1 MYMHNRQPENENGAA
16 TARRQVVYSTE
27 LYWLGKYR
35 RAAAAP
41 LIAALATFSGC
52 PNHLRSLKQNMAYRR
67 HTHSLHCC
75 NPNISGCL

>member
-1 MYMHNRQPENENGAA
+1 MERRRLVAKWCIQQGFIGWENIG
-16 TARRQVVYSTE
+16 E
-27 LYWLGKYR
+27 L
-35 RAAAAP
+35 AAAP